1 MRHALTLLLLLHLV
15 ACREPATTVTISV
28 PDHEGRE
35 TPIGGQQVVLLPYDR
50 DSVIAALTAQAA
62 TPQPD
67 PAPLERLLDSLR
79 IAYAAYGA
87 TPAAGRPAA
96 QQRLEVRR
104 AELEPRVAELR
115 AIQHAWR
122 DATYATYD
130 SVTFRMTRKLVRDPV
145 SDTTDARGVVTIQP
159 SRSGPWWVTV
169 TAWDAADP
177 FSEWYWNQPLL
188 GDTVRLTTA
197 NARHRPRI

>member
-1 MRHALTLLLLLHLV
+1 MRHLLLLALFLA
-15 ACREPATTVTISV
+15 ACSEPATTVVISV
-28 PDHEGRE
+28 PDQEGRE
-35 TPIGGQQVVLLPYDR
+35 TPIGAQEVVLLPYDR

-79 IAYAAYGA
+79 IAYAEYGA
-87 TPAAGRPAA
+87 VPTAGRAAA
-96 QQRLEVRR
+96 QRRLDARR
-104 AELEPRVAELR
+104 SALEPRIAELR
-115 AIQHAWR
+115 VLQHAWR
-122 DATYATYD
+122 DATYASYD
-130 SVTFRMTRKLVRDPV
+130 SVTFRMTRKLARDPFP
-145 SDTTDARGVVTIQP
+145 DTTDARGVVTIRP
-159 SRSGPWWVTV
+159 TRSGPWWVTV

>member
-1 MRHALTLLLLLHLV
+1 MRSALLLTLLLV
-15 ACREPATTVTISV
+15 ACREPATTVVISV
-28 PDHEGRE
+28 PDRAGNA
-35 TPIGGQQVVLLPYDR
+35 TPVGGQEVVVLPYDR
-50 DSVIAALTAQAA
+50 DSVVAALTAQAT

-87 TPAAGRPAA
+87 IPVAQRPAA
-96 QQRLEVRR
+96 QQRLEARR
-104 AELEPRVAELR
+104 AELEPRIAELR
-115 AIQHAWR
+115 AAQHAWR
-122 DATYATYD
+122 DATYAGYD
-130 SVTFRMTRKLVRDPV
+130 SITFRMTRKLARDPFP
-145 SDTTDARGVVTIQP
+145 DTTDTRGMVTIQP
-159 SRSGPWWVTV
+159 TRGGPWWVTV

-177 FSEWYWNQPLL
+177 FSEWYWNQPLT

>member
-1 MRHALTLLLLLHLV
+1 MRYALIATLFLA
-15 ACREPATTVTISV
+15 ACTEPATTVVISV
-28 PDHEGRE
+28 PDREGRE
-35 TPIGGQQVVLLPYDR
+35 TPIAGQELVLLPYDR

-67 PAPLERLLDSLR
+67 PAPLEALLDSLR

-87 TPAAGRPAA
+87 VPAAQRAAA

-104 AELEPRVAELR
+104 AELEPRIAELR
-115 AIQHAWR
+115 GVQHAWR
-122 DATYATYD
+122 DATYANYD
-130 SVTFRMTRKLVRDPV
+130 SLTFRMTRKLARDPFP
-145 SDTTDARGVVTIQP
+145 DTTDARGSVTVRP
-159 SRSGPWWVTV
+159 TRSGPWWVTV

-177 FSEWYWNQPLL
+177 FSEWYWNQPLQ
-188 GDTVRLTTA
+188 GDTVRLSTA